1 MLKRLRSIGKTL
13 VRPLKRLSWK
23 ARLAAGG
30 VDRRKAQRRQQP
42 DKRGGQRRSGADRRS
57 PASQLIPPMTF
68 YDLRAFIHA
77 ANDLEK
83 PAAKG
88 RIVNYS
94 LKLEG
99 NSLKSEER
107 VYSTDRL
114 FFFPAHVP
122 VSGAALVGRLT
133 KFEHLPG
140 QEPGSAAM
148 TWFNVYR
155 DRRKEA
161 DEKDGG
167 DRRKAERRQPER
179 RTGSDRRK

>member
-1 MLKRLRSIGKTL
+1 MIKRVAKIGATIGSAAQ
-13 VRPLKRLSWK
+13 RIAWR
-23 ARLAAGG
+23 AHLAVGG
-30 VDRRKAQRRQQP
+30 ADRRKAQRRRQP
-42 DKRGGQRRSGADRRS
+42 DQRVGQRRSGANRRNLERQ
-57 PASQLIPPMTF
+57 PLPPMTF

-99 NSLKSEER
+99 NSLKPAER
-107 VYSTDRL
+107 VYSADRL

-122 VSGAALVGRLT
+122 VPGAALVGRLT
-133 KFEHLPG
+133 KLEHLPG

-167 DRRKAERRQPER
+167 DRRKAKRRQPER
-179 RTGSDRRK
+179 RTSSDRRK